1 MQRRTMYRK
10 AMQDATAQLLPL
22 SEATFLILASLTTAK
37 HGYAIMQDVTAW
49 SGGKTKLGPGTLY
62 GALTKLLDQKLIQRA
77 GDSPPGDE
85 RRKTYLLTATG
96 RRLVELECD
105 RLESIARLGRKLLNG
120 REV

>member
-1 MQRRTMYRK
+1 MYRK

-37 HGYAIMQDVTAW
+37 HGYAIMQDVSAW
-49 SGGKTKLGPGTLY
+49 SGGKTKFGPGTLY
-62 GALTKLLDQKLIQRA
+62 GAITKLLDQKLIQRA